1 MNTHITA
8 ENVAQYLHN
17 HPEFFDTY
25 TDVLALM
32 TLPDP
37 HTGRAISITEKQLF
51 TLRDKVRTLEA
62 KLAELITFGNEND
75 AISDKV
81 HNLAVALISAP
92 DEASLLRMVYAHL
105 GGAFSVPHVALRVW
119 NLPNSKHFADPVNED
134 MQNFAASLR
143 HPLCGPA
150 SEQASVAW
158 FGEAAAHLRSMAQVP
173 LRDAHENCF
182 GLLVMASEE
191 ASRFYPALGTLYLE
205 RIGDMVAAALQRVL
219 QHAPQPG
226 AA

>member
-1 MNTHITA
+1 MNNEINA
-8 ENVAQYLHN
+8 EEVAHYLHN
-17 HPEFFDTY
+17 HPEFFDAY

-75 AISDKV
+75 VISTKV
-81 HNLAVALISAP
+81 HSLAVALLGAQ
-92 DEASLLRMVYAHL
+92 DEDTLVHLINEHLRE
-105 GGAFSVPHVALRVW
+105 AFLVPHVALRVW
-119 NLPNSKHFADPVNED
+119 NLPNSLLVAGTETI
-134 MQNFAASLR
+134 QSFAASLKS
-143 HPLCGPA
+143 PLCGSA
-150 SEQASVAW
+150 SEQESVTW

-173 LRDAHENCF
+173 LRDARGACF

-191 ASRFYPALGTLYLE
+191 AHRFYPALGTLYLE
-205 RIGDMVAAALQRVL
+205 RIGEMIAVALQRVL
-219 QHAPQPG
+219 TTPKDT
-226 AA
+226 

>member
-1 MNTHITA
+1 MNTDITA
-8 ENVAQYLHN
+8 ESVAHYLHN
-17 HPEFFDTY
+17 HPEFFDAY

-75 AISDKV
+75 VISTKV
-81 HNLAVALISAP
+81 HNLAVALLGAQ
-92 DEASLLRMVYAHL
+92 DEATLVHLINEHLRE
-105 GGAFSVPHVALRVW
+105 AFLVPHVALRVW
-119 NLPNSKHFADPVNED
+119 NLPNSLLVAGTETI
-134 MQNFAASLR
+134 QSFAASLKS
-143 HPLCGPA
+143 PLCGPA
-150 SEQASVAW
+150 SEQESVTW

-173 LRDAHENCF
+173 LRDARGACF

-191 ASRFYPALGTLYLE
+191 AHRFYPALGTLYLE
-205 RIGDMVAAALQRVL
+205 RIGEMIAVALQRVL
-219 QHAPQPG
+219 TTPKDT
-226 AA
+226 